1 MLALYNE
8 LEEIIP
14 LFLFSEFVK
23 GQRYLCLECLAE
35 LTLETTRWLPDGPV
49 AKDLPAGAG
58 DGSTPGLGRFPRAT
72 EQPGRGTPPLSLSTR
87 ACAWQQEANA
97 WSQRG
102 ALPAAPGESSEDPE
116 QPHISEQTNIKT
128 VPSVFPARG
137 FLLTNQ
143 FLQGLKDY
151 SGFLCFF
158 QSIWCFTHFKIHV
171 HVKIGETLP
180 QTTKFLSLPKLCAI
194 FVQYFSFLVV
204 NPTN

>member
-1 MLALYNE
+1 MHPTTKPQHQSLRLATGGQWPEAREEPCLLH
-8 LEEIIP
+8 LESSP
-14 LFLFSEFVK
+14 
-23 GQRYLCLECLAE
+23 
-35 LTLETTRWLPDGPV
+35 
-49 AKDLPAGAG
+49 
-58 DGSTPGLGRFPRAT
+58 
-72 EQPGRGTPPLSLSTR
+72 
-87 ACAWQQEANA
+87 
-97 WSQRG
+97 
-102 ALPAAPGESSEDPE
+102 PAAPGDSSEDPE

-128 VPSVFPARG
+128 VPSVFPAQG
-137 FLLTNQ
+137 FLLTDQ

-151 SGFLCFF
+151 SGFLFFF

>member
-87 ACAWQQEANA
+87 ACAWQQEAN
-97 WSQRG
+97 
-102 ALPAAPGESSEDPE
+102 
-116 QPHISEQTNIKT
+116 
-128 VPSVFPARG
+128 
-137 FLLTNQ
+137 
-143 FLQGLKDY
+143 GLKPERSPACCTWREQWRPRAATHKWTNKY
-151 SGFLCFF
+151 KNCTKCFP
-158 QSIWCFTHFKIHV
+158 STRIFTHWPVSSRIKGLLRLSILFSINLVFYTFQDSCACKNWRN
-171 HVKIGETLP
+171 
-180 QTTKFLSLPKLCAI
+180 TTSDH
-194 FVQYFSFLVV
+194 
-204 NPTN
+204 